1 MKGTEAFE
9 LLRME
14 ATYTLSLGELS
25 ITILTGYLLIAFFI
39 GARLTRFQVIFA
51 TAVYS
56 VMYLSTAVSLSQS
69 QAVLVYLTNSM
80 QGSGSEIPVVS
91 SANPSLSYLVTGLLY
106 LGSIYFMWS
115 VRHPKGE
122 SPL

>member
-1 MKGTEAFE
+1 MNGNEVFE

-14 ATYTLSLGELS
+14 SEYTLSLGQMS

-56 VMYLSTAVSLSQS
+56 VMYLSTALSLSQS
-69 QAVLVYLTNSM
+69 QTVLVHLAATLRD
-80 QGSGSEIPVVS
+80 SGSEIPVIS
-91 SANPSLSYLVTGLLY
+91 AANPVVSYITTGLLY
-106 LGSIYFMWS
+106 LGSIYFMWN
-115 VRHPKGE
+115 VRHPKPE
-122 SPL
+122 